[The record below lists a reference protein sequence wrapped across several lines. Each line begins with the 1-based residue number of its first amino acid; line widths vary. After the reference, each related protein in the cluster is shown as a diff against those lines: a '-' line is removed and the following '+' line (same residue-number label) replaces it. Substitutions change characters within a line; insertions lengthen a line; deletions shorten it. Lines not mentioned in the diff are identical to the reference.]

1 MSSIS
6 SAAKL
11 YCPNPRKPEQ
21 GLHRK
26 ANGVWEKTE
35 TIHGRRKSFSSRD
48 PVEVW
53 RKRAAYIAAAQEQA
67 ENEAAD
73 QALGPLFEEW
83 PTGIWR
89 RWPA

>member
-35 TIHGRRKSFSSRD
+35 PIHGRRMSFSSRA
-48 PVEVW
+48 PVEV
-53 RKRAAYIAAAQEQA
+53 
-67 ENEAAD
+67 
-73 QALGPLFEEW
+73 
-83 PTGIWR
+83 
-89 RWPA
+89 